1 MGEYRAVGA
10 GEGGLGEMD
19 FRRWSIEDR
28 VGVEGGYGKLN
39 SGEV

>member
-19 FRRWSIEDR
+19 FRRWSVEDR
-28 VGVEGGYGKLN
+28 VGVEGGDGVLDK
-39 SGEV
+39 GEV